1 MPEAWRL
8 CRAPFA
14 DLSGEG
20 ARRTPGR
27 WNRAGLPVVYLA
39 DHPALCVLEVRVHL
53 DVSPEDM
60 PADYVLLRVSLP
72 EPEDCPELPA
82 DTRAAG
88 DAWLRGG
95 ASAVLRVPSMLVPA
109 CANLLLNP
117 AHAAAAA
124 ASIAGVIPFSFD
136 RRLW

>member
-20 ARRTPGR
+20 ARRMPGR

-60 PADYVLLRVSLP
+60 PADYVLLRVGLP
-72 EPEDCPELPA
+72 EPEDHPELPK
-82 DTRAAG
+82 DTRAFG
-88 DAWLRGG
+88 DDWLRSGR
-95 ASAVLRVPSMLVPA
+95 SAVLRVPSRLVPA

-117 AHAAAAA
+117 MHAAAVEAR
-124 ASIAGVIPFSFD
+124 ILGVIPFGFD
-136 RRLW
+136 PRLW